1 MMYPRS
7 IGSVYTA
14 AIPSREQIVKLTT
27 ALRNTR
33 AGDIITAAGAN
44 PKLKFYTGAESLT
57 PAGTLLATLNVTGAL
72 GSATNG
78 VIDLNE
84 TVTQNNATHVNGTPS
99 FVLVTTS
106 ADVAVATY
114 LVGTDCTFTGNV
126 VTGVDITYTVGATLT
141 EGNA

>member
-1 MMYPRS
+1 M
-7 IGSVYTA
+7 
-14 AIPSREQIVKLTT
+14 KLTT

-33 AGDIITAAGAN
+33 AGDIIAAAGTN
-44 PKLKFYTGAESLT
+44 PKLKFYNGAESLA
-57 PAGTLLATLNVTGAL
+57 PAGTLLATLNVTGVL
-72 GSATNG
+72 GVATNG

-84 TVTQNNATHVNGTPS
+84 IVTQNNATHVNGTPT

-114 LVGTDCTFTGNV
+114 LVGTDCSFAGTIA
-126 VTGVDITYTVGATLT
+126 TGVDIAYTVGATLT